1 MQSSSLRKG
10 CWHNGVWTVK
20 LCHYTVEFSI
30 KAFRLEYHSSCRVD
44 FFAYLW
50 YMHNSRHDVSF
61 PADDDMSSSLRCV
74 WTALPASTVGRWTEG
89 LSLCHWHSCHLIQVQ
104 WRIRC
109 RNWEILP
116 TWQSIWANSLSFTL
130 MRLGLIRHFFLC
142 LENCTVYC
150 MFWISMKSF
159 GSMVSAECHM
169 HHMNKFHVLICH
181 NVFSTDQLK
190 PSLDSFNTVTSDMAD
205 MVQYPKNWNTHEI
218 YRFDSYYIVQIYN
231 I

>member
-159 GSMVSAECHM
+159 GSMVFRWMSHASHEQVSCVDLPQRLQYRSVEAQFGFLQYSDIWYGRYGSIS
-169 HHMNKFHVLICH
+169 KK
-181 NVFSTDQLK
+181 LK
-190 PSLDSFNTVTSDMAD
+190 YTRNL
-205 MVQYPKNWNTHEI
+205 
-218 YRFDSYYIVQIYN
+218 
-231 I
+231 